1 MLCSVEEYCKVSRI
15 LEIGSR
21 SNLKGRERC
30 PNDQI
35 ISYSCVQT
43 FLKQKVYIN
52 LLFQM
57 TYPTVYSGFPA
68 KHSNVLLIFCSNFC
82 KILLIHNSKNLTV
95 ITDWTQLFLEK
106 NLLRSG

>member
-57 TYPTVYSGFPA
+57 TYPTVYSVSCETFQCFA
-68 KHSNVLLIFCSNFC
+68 DFLLE
-82 KILLIHNSKNLTV
+82 
-95 ITDWTQLFLEK
+95 FL
-106 NLLRSG
+106 